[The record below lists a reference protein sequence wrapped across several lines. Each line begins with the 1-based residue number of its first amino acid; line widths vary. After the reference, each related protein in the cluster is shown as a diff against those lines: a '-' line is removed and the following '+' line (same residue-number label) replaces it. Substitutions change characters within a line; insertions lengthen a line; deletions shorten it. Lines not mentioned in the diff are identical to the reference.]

1 MSRAVLLPFEGKRP
15 RLAEGA
21 FVAPGAAVV
30 GDVELGPRASVWFNV
45 TIRGDDHH
53 VRIGADSNIQ
63 DNTAVH
69 VTLDQFPTE
78 IGERV
83 TVGHG
88 AVLHGC
94 RLLDDSCVGMGA
106 VVLDGAVVE
115 SWAMV
120 AAGAVVS
127 PGKVVPSGELW
138 AGVPA
143 RRVRA
148 VRDAERRFIEDNATH
163 YARLAGK
170 YLARERRDRASID

>member
-1 MSRAVLLPFEGKRP
+1 MSATALLLAFGGKRP
-15 RLAEGA
+15 RVAEDA
-21 FVAPGAAVV
+21 FVAPGAAVI
-30 GDVELGPRASVWFNV
+30 GDVEIGPRASVWFNV

-63 DNTAVH
+63 DNTAIH

-94 RLLDDSCVGMGA
+94 RLMDDSCVAMGA

-115 SWAMV
+115 PFAMV

-127 PGKVVPSGELW
+127 PGRVVPSGELW

-143 RRVRA
+143 RKARE
-148 VRDAERRFIEDNATH
+148 VRDAERRFIEVNAVH
-163 YARLAGK
+163 YARLAAK
-170 YLARERRDRASID
+170 YLSA

>member
-1 MSRAVLLPFEGKRP
+1 VSGQGLLLPFDGKRP
-15 RLAEGA
+15 RVAEDA
-21 FVAPGAAVV
+21 FVAPGAAVI
-30 GDVELGPRASVWFNV
+30 GDVEIGSRASVWFNV

-53 VRIGADSNIQ
+53 VRIGAESNIQ
-63 DNTAVH
+63 DNTAIH
-69 VTLDQFPTE
+69 VTLDMFPTE

-94 RLLDDSCVGMGA
+94 RLLDDACVGMGA
-106 VVLDGAVVE
+106 VVLDGATVE
-115 SWAMV
+115 SGAMV

-143 RRVRA
+143 RKARQ
-148 VRDAERRFIEDNATH
+148 VRDAERRFIEVNAEH
-163 YARLAGK
+163 YARLAAR
-170 YLARERRDRASID
+170 YLRG